1 MASTSI
7 KTDDVSNEQDLPAVK
22 ESRQHKQ
29 CLQRLRFACKES
41 PFVKFMF
48 KVMEENGCPVNISR
62 NISCEKCP
70 EGSIING
77 GFDPSNGQIVLCENR
92 APSQRVV
99 STLLTHELIHAFDFC
114 RAHVEWNNLRHV
126 ACTEIR
132 AASLSGDC
140 SFFNQNLYSRKFGF
154 MKHHQK
160 CVQERAMKSVMSV
173 RDIPKEEVQKTIDDV
188 WDICF
193 NDHEPFDKIPRN
205 KEDVQRMARQRYNY
219 DL

>member
-1 MASTSI
+1 MAAKENDSPS
-7 KTDDVSNEQDLPAVK
+7 PASK
-22 ESRQHKQ
+22 KGSLEHRS
-29 CLQRLRFACKES
+29 CLRRLEFACKES
-41 PFVKFMF
+41 PFVKFML
-48 KVMEENGCPVNISR
+48 KSMEAHGCPVNISR
-62 NISCEKCP
+62 HISCEKCP
-70 EGSIING
+70 EDSIING

-114 RAHVEWNNLRHV
+114 RAHVEWDNLKHV

-140 SFFNQNLYSRKFGF
+140 SFVSQNVYSHKFGF
-154 MKHHQK
+154 KKHHQN
-160 CVQERAMKSVMSV
+160 CVRERAMKSVMSV
-173 RDIPKEEVQKTIDDV
+173 RNISKEDIDKAMDDV

-193 NDHEPFDKIPRN
+193 NDFEPFDKIPRN
-205 KEDVQRMARQRYNY
+205 KEEVKRMSRQKYNY